1 MHITES
7 FHPPN
12 DVRLSHVQPG
22 QLTFNWSSPDVQC
35 DSVSYKIITSNCGR
49 CPPVTTNT
57 TVTCTSVVASGQ
69 VCTFVVQTVVC
80 GNLTGN
86 MSDPIYVI
94 LKGRGSHITL
104 RLVHICQLI
113 SSVCSSNSSRYL
125 CCSNI

>member
-1 MHITES
+1 MHISEP

-35 DSVSYKIITSNCGR
+35 DSLSYKIITLNCGR
-49 CPPVTTNT
+49 CPSVTTNT

-86 MSDPIYVI
+86 MSDPFYVI

-104 RLVHICQLI
+104 
-113 SSVCSSNSSRYL
+113 
-125 CCSNI
+125 